1 MTAHGE
7 TGSALGEFDQGA
19 SEPFWSAAQPGFRFT
34 DEPVGSPEF
43 FAAVERHR
51 YELEPHIPEVAR
63 FGDWAGRDVLEVGC
77 GIATDGLQFL
87 RAGARYTGFDQSP
100 VALELARRRF
110 ALEGLEA
117 TDLVRSTAVTLP
129 FADESFDLVYSHG
142 VIHHIADTE
151 GVVAEFE
158 RVLRPGGSALV
169 MVYHRDSFNYRINI
183 MVLRRVLAAALLIP
197 GGPAV
202 IARLTGESEQLLLEH
217 RDLLREHGLRYLTDR
232 ELFLANNTD
241 GPGNPLSKVYSRSG
255 ARNLFRDFARV
266 ELAVR
271 HLNLRVI
278 PGGAA
283 LSGLPAAESLGRRAG
298 WHLYVRARKR
308 NG

>member
-1 MTAHGE
+1 M
-7 TGSALGEFDQGA
+7 SSVREFDHGA

-34 DEPVGSPEF
+34 DEPVGSPAF

-51 YELEPHIPEVAR
+51 YALEPHIPEVAR

-100 VALELARRRF
+100 VALDLARRRF
-110 ALEGLEA
+110 ELEGLEA
-117 TDLVRSTAVTLP
+117 TDLVRSTAVELP

-151 GVVAEFE
+151 DVVAEFR
-158 RVLRPGGSALV
+158 RVLRPGGTALV
-169 MVYHRDSFNYRINI
+169 MVYHRDSFNYRVNI
-183 MVLRRVLAAALLIP
+183 MVLRRLLAAALLIP
-197 GGPAV
+197 GAPAA
-202 IARLTGESEQLLLEH
+202 IARLTGESEALLLEH
-217 RDLLREHGLRYLTDR
+217 RELLRRHGLTYLLDR

-241 GPGNPLSKVYSRSG
+241 GPGNPLSKVYSRAE
-255 ARNLFRDFARV
+255 ARELFSEFAGV
-266 ELAVR
+266 DLAVR

-278 PGGAA
+278 PGGGA
-283 LSGLPAAESLGRRAG
+283 LSALSPVDSLGRRAG
-298 WHLYVRARKR
+298 WHLYVRASKAP
-308 NG
+308 